1 MVSPYTLLC
10 VSEASRGFRL
20 QPAID
25 QIVERSIRW
34 NRSVGIT
41 GVLIYSGGYFSQ
53 YLEGMQHDVDA
64 LVDRIRSD
72 PRHHSLRVMNT
83 AVRTERL
90 CSEWSLAYAGDAGFV
105 QKEVTRL
112 FSAAQTRN
120 CRTNAATRM
129 IDMMQDFLAMRG
141 KRGPT
146 IH

>member
-20 QPAID
+20 HPAID
-25 QIVERSIRW
+25 EIVERSVRR
-34 NRSVGIT
+34 NHSVGIT

-64 LVDRIRSD
+64 LVDRIRAD

-83 AVRTERL
+83 AIRSERL

-112 FSAAQTRN
+112 FAAAQN
-120 CRTNAATRM
+120 ASFRTSASMRM
-129 IDMMQDFLAMRG
+129 IDLMQDFIAMRG